1 MVIEVNGAKKI
12 INKNTVLENIN
23 LSFESGRIYG
33 IDGING
39 SGKTML
45 MRAVCGLVR
54 LTQGA
59 VFIDGKQ
66 IGKDMEFPE
75 SAGVL
80 IENPGL
86 IEDYTGFMN
95 LRTLADIK
103 RITSDEE
110 IREMLIKLKLDPDDK
125 RKVKKYSLGM
135 RQKVGIAEAFIDNP
149 DIVILDEPFNA
160 LDEKS
165 VEIVKQLI
173 KEYINEDRIIIISC
187 HDSNILNELCDKI
200 YYMEEGKIIEK

>member
-12 INKNTVLENIN
+12 INKNTVLDNIN

-103 RITSDEE
+103 RITSDGE